1 MSSRM
6 SQSRWTR
13 FFAPLV
19 WLAVLQVI
27 VLSVMASA
35 PELHERFHSDA
46 HDSGHHC
53 FSTDLQAG
61 TIDLTVVVPIV
72 APELMERV
80 IAINVVS
87 TETRQS
93 LPLHLCGSLLE
104 HGPPALA

>member
-1 MSSRM
+1 M
-6 SQSRWTR
+6 R

-53 FSTDLQAG
+53 LSTDLQSG
-61 TIDLTVVVPIV
+61 TIDLTVIVPIV

-80 IAINVVS
+80 IAISVVS

-93 LPLHLCGSLLE
+93 LPLHLRGSLLE